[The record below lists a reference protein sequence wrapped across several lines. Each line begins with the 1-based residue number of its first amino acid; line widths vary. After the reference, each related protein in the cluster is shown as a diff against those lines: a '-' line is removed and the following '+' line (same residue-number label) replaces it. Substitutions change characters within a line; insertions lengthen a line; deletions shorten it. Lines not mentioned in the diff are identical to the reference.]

1 MKIVGGINSFHL
13 HRNFICIAWK
23 EFIEINSNFFA
34 NAHQALLFF
43 SNFGKVYKLKTYQ
56 LPLGTSGKKGRAI
69 VNLLPLQSGEKI
81 TNVVAIPEK
90 VEDRSDKIWQS

>member
-1 MKIVGGINSFHL
+1 M
-13 HRNFICIAWK
+13 
-23 EFIEINSNFFA
+23 
-34 NAHQALLFF
+34 FF

-90 VEDRSDKIWQS
+90 VEDRSDKI